1 MPNTFAPRALTKQEK
16 SRVERLRLDWE
27 GDRGDVKEW
36 HALVDMMDAEATE
49 EFLDRYGRV
58 DTIPTVVSGI
68 SEEVGMSPPDEGGD
82 DER

>member
-1 MPNTFAPRALTKQEK
+1 MPNTFAPRALTKQQK
-16 SRVERLRLDWE
+16 SRVERLRLDWD
-27 GDRGDVKEW
+27 GDTGEVKEW
-36 HALVDMMDAEATE
+36 HALVDMMDSEATE

-68 SEEVGMSPPDEGGD
+68 GDDAGLTPEESGD